1 MNKGLLALNIV
12 LLIGVGILFF
22 LFFNKKD
29 NTSVVIPIRT
39 NHDTVTQKQQTPVAY
54 FDMDSIEAN
63 FVLWKQVQAEVVRR
77 EAGINDTITQM
88 RNGFQSYYQKL
99 QAQSANLSPRQ
110 KDSLG
115 NELAQMDAEIKNRTA
130 ELNQKY
136 QTYFMTRQQEIV
148 TKIINYCKEF
158 NKDKKYSYIIAREP
172 GLFYYTDTAYNVTSE
187 LLKGLNA
194 FYNKKK
200 WVPVQLLTN

>member
-12 LLIGVGILFF
+12 LLIAVGVLFF

-29 NTSVVIPIRT
+29 NTSSVTPARTDPDPVV
-39 NHDTVTQKQQTPVAY
+39 QEQTPVAY

-63 FVLWKQVQAEVVRR
+63 FFLWKQVQAEVVKR
-77 EAGINDTITQM
+77 EAGINDTINQM
-88 RNGFQSYYQKL
+88 RSGFQNYYQKL

-148 TKIINYCKEF
+148 TKIKNYCKEV

-194 FYNKKK
+194 FYTKKK
-200 WVPVQLLTN
+200 

>member
-12 LLIGVGILFF
+12 LLIGVGVLFF

-29 NTSVVIPIRT
+29 STSSVASTRT
-39 NHDTVTQKQQTPVAY
+39 NRDTADQKQQTPVAY

-63 FVLWKQVQAEVVRR
+63 FVLWKQVQAEVVKR
-77 EAGINDTITQM
+77 EAGINDTINQM

-148 TKIINYCKEF
+148 TKIKNYCKEF
-158 NKDKKYSYIIAREP
+158 NKEKKYSYIIAREP

-200 WVPVQLLTN
+200 

>member
-12 LLIGVGILFF
+12 LLIGVAILFF

-29 NTSVVIPIRT
+29 NTSSVIPIRN
-39 NHDTVTQKQQTPVAY
+39 NHDTAIQKQQTPVAY

-63 FVLWKQVQAEVVRR
+63 FFLWKQVQTEVVKR
-77 EAGINDTITQM
+77 EAGINDTINQM

-136 QTYFMTRQQEIV
+136 QTYFMSRQQEIV
-148 TKIINYCKEF
+148 TKIKNYCKEF

-194 FYNKKK
+194 FYSKKK
-200 WVPVQLLTN
+200 

>member
-29 NTSVVIPIRT
+29 NTS
-39 NHDTVTQKQQTPVAY
+39 TVTPARTDADPVVQEQTPVAY

-63 FVLWKQVQAEVVRR
+63 FVLWKQVKAEVVKR
-77 EAGINDTITQM
+77 EAGINDTINQM
-88 RNGFQSYYQKL
+88 RNGFQNYYQKL

-115 NELAQMDAEIKNRTA
+115 NELAQMDAEIKNRTS

-148 TKIINYCKEF
+148 TKIKNYCK
-158 NKDKKYSYIIAREP
+158 
-172 GLFYYTDTAYNVTSE
+172 
-187 LLKGLNA
+187 
-194 FYNKKK
+194 
-200 WVPVQLLTN
+200 

>member
-12 LLIGVGILFF
+12 LLIGVAILFILFF
-22 LFFNKKD
+22 SKKD
-29 NTSVVIPIRT
+29 KMTSVIPLRIGA
-39 NHDTVTQKQQTPVAY
+39 DTAAKWEHTPVAY

-63 FVLWKQVQAEVVRR
+63 FILWKQVQAEVVKR

-115 NELAQMDAEIKNRTA
+115 NELAQMDSEIKNRTA

-136 QTYFMTRQQEIV
+136 QAFFMSKQQEIV
-148 TKIINYCKEF
+148 TLIKNYCKEF
-158 NKDKKYSYIIAREP
+158 NKDKRYSYIIAREP

-187 LLKGLNA
+187 LLKGLNT

-200 WVPVQLLTN
+200 

>member
-1 MNKGLLALNIV
+1 MNKGLLALHIV

-22 LFFNKKD
+22 LFFTRKD
-29 NTSVVIPIRT
+29 KVTPVIPTRT
-39 NHDTVTQKQQTPVAY
+39 GADTAAKWEHTSVAY

-63 FVLWKQVQAEVVRR
+63 FFLWKQVQAEVVKR
-77 EAGINDTITQM
+77 EAGINDTINQM

-148 TKIINYCKEF
+148 TKIKNYCKEF
-158 NKDKKYSYIIAREP
+158 NKEKKYSYIIAREP
-172 GLFYYTDTAYNVTSE
+172 GLFYYTDTAYNVTTE
-187 LLKGLNA
+187 LLKGLNS
-194 FYNKKK
+194 FYSKKNK
-200 WVPVQLLTN
+200 

>member
-1 MNKGLLALNIV
+1 MNKGLLALNII
-12 LLIGVGILFF
+12 LLIGVAILFF

-29 NTSVVIPIRT
+29 NASTVIPIR
-39 NHDTVTQKQQTPVAY
+39 NNYDTAALKQQTPVAY

-63 FVLWKQVQAEVVRR
+63 FFLWKQVQTEVVKR
-77 EAGINDTITQM
+77 EAGINDTINQM

-99 QAQSANLSPRQ
+99 QSQSANLSPRQ

-136 QTYFMTRQQEIV
+136 QTYFMSRQQEIV
-148 TKIINYCKEF
+148 TKIKNYCKEF

-172 GLFYYTDTAYNVTSE
+172 GLFYYTDTAYNITSE

-194 FYNKKK
+194 FYTKKK
-200 WVPVQLLTN
+200 

>member
-1 MNKGLLALNIV
+1 MNKGLLALNII
-12 LLIGVGILFF
+12 LLICVGILFF

-29 NTSVVIPIRT
+29 NTSSVTPART
-39 NHDTVTQKQQTPVAY
+39 DPDTAPQWQHTPVAY

-63 FVLWKQVQAEVVRR
+63 FILWKQVQAEVVKR
-77 EAGINDTITQM
+77 EAGINDTINQM
-88 RNGFQSYYQKL
+88 RSGFQSYYQKL

-110 KDSLG
+110 KDSLS
-115 NELAQMDAEIKNRTA
+115 NELAQMDAEIKNRTDD
-130 ELNQKY
+130 LNQKY
-136 QTYFMTRQQEIV
+136 QTYFMSRQQEIV
-148 TKIINYCKEF
+148 TKIKNYCKEF

-194 FYNKKK
+194 FYGKKK
-200 WVPVQLLTN
+200 

>member
-12 LLIGVGILFF
+12 LLVAVGILFF
-22 LFFNKKD
+22 LFFNKKGD
-29 NTSVVIPIRT
+29 TSSVTPARADP
-39 NHDTVTQKQQTPVAY
+39 DTAPQWQHTPVAY

-63 FVLWKQVQAEVVRR
+63 FVLWKQVQAEVVKR
-77 EAGINDTITQM
+77 EAGINDTINQM

-110 KDSLG
+110 KDSLS

-130 ELNQKY
+130 DLNQKY

-148 TKIINYCKEF
+148 TKIKNYCKEF

-194 FYNKKK
+194 FYAKKK
-200 WVPVQLLTN
+200 

>member
-12 LLIGVGILFF
+12 LLIGVAILFILFF
-22 LFFNKKD
+22 SKKD
-29 NTSVVIPIRT
+29 KMTSVIPLRIGA
-39 NHDTVTQKQQTPVAY
+39 DTAAKWQHTPVAY

-63 FVLWKQVQAEVVRR
+63 FVLWKQVQAEVVKR

-99 QAQSANLSPRQ
+99 QAQSGNLSPRQ

-136 QTYFMTRQQEIV
+136 QAYFMSKQQEIV
-148 TKIINYCKEF
+148 TLIKNYCKEF
-158 NKDKKYSYIIAREP
+158 NKDKRYSYIIAREP

-200 WVPVQLLTN
+200 

>member
-12 LLIGVGILFF
+12 LLISVAILFF

-29 NTSVVIPIRT
+29 NASAVIPTR
-39 NHDTVTQKQQTPVAY
+39 NNQDTAILKQQTPVAY

-63 FVLWKQVQAEVVRR
+63 FFLWKQVQTEVVKR
-77 EAGINDTITQM
+77 EAGINDTINQM

-99 QAQSANLSPRQ
+99 QSQSANLSPRQ

-136 QTYFMTRQQEIV
+136 QTYFMSRQQEIV
-148 TKIINYCKEF
+148 TKIKNYCKEF

-200 WVPVQLLTN
+200 

>member
-29 NTSVVIPIRT
+29 NTSSVIPIRN
-39 NHDTVTQKQQTPVAY
+39 NHDTAIQKQQTPVAY

-63 FVLWKQVQAEVVRR
+63 FFLWKQVQAEVVKR
-77 EAGINDTITQM
+77 EAGINDTINQM
-88 RNGFQSYYQKL
+88 KMSFQNYYQKL

-115 NELAQMDAEIKNRTA
+115 NELAQMDAQIKNRTA
-130 ELNQKY
+130 ELNQNY
-136 QTYFMTRQQEIV
+136 QAYFMSRQQEIV
-148 TKIINYCKEF
+148 TKIKNYCKEF

-194 FYNKKK
+194 FYTKKK
-200 WVPVQLLTN
+200 

>member
-12 LLIGVGILFF
+12 LLIGVAILFILFF
-22 LFFNKKD
+22 SKKD
-29 NTSVVIPIRT
+29 KMTSVIPLRT
-39 NHDTVTQKQQTPVAY
+39 GADTAAKWEHTPVAY

-63 FVLWKQVQAEVVRR
+63 FILWKQVQAEVVKR

-115 NELAQMDAEIKNRTA
+115 NVLAQMDSEIKNRTA

-136 QTYFMTRQQEIV
+136 QAFFMSKQQEIV
-148 TKIINYCKEF
+148 TLIKNYCKEF
-158 NKDKKYSYIIAREP
+158 NKDKRYSYIIAREP

-200 WVPVQLLTN
+200 

>member
-12 LLIGVGILFF
+12 LLIGVAILFF

-29 NTSVVIPIRT
+29 NASAVIPVR
-39 NHDTVTQKQQTPVAY
+39 NDHDTAAQKQQTPVAY

-63 FVLWKQVQAEVVRR
+63 FFLWKQVQTEVVKR
-77 EAGINDTITQM
+77 EAGINDTINQM

-99 QAQSANLSPRQ
+99 QSQSANLSPRQ

-136 QTYFMTRQQEIV
+136 QTYFMSRQQEIV
-148 TKIINYCKEF
+148 IKIKNYCKEF

-194 FYNKKK
+194 FYSKKK
-200 WVPVQLLTN
+200 

>member
-12 LLIGVGILFF
+12 LLIGVAILFILFF
-22 LFFNKKD
+22 SKKD
-29 NTSVVIPIRT
+29 KMTSVIPLRIGT
-39 NHDTVTQKQQTPVAY
+39 DTAAKWEHTPVAY

-63 FVLWKQVQAEVVRR
+63 FFLWKQVQAEVVKR

-136 QTYFMTRQQEIV
+136 QTYFMSRQQEIV
-148 TKIINYCKEF
+148 TKIKNYCKEF

-194 FYNKKK
+194 FYSKKK
-200 WVPVQLLTN
+200 

>member
-12 LLIGVGILFF
+12 LLIGVGVLFF

-29 NTSVVIPIRT
+29 NTSSVTSTRTDPDPVV
-39 NHDTVTQKQQTPVAY
+39 QEQTPVAY

-63 FVLWKQVQAEVVRR
+63 FVLWKQVQAEVVKR
-77 EAGINDTITQM
+77 EAGINDTINQM
-88 RNGFQSYYQKL
+88 RNGFQNYYQKL

-148 TKIINYCKEF
+148 TKIKNYCKEF

-187 LLKGLNA
+187 LLKGLNS
-194 FYNKKK
+194 FYAKKK
-200 WVPVQLLTN
+200 

>member
-12 LLIGVGILFF
+12 LLISVAILFF

-29 NTSVVIPIRT
+29 NASAAIPIRN
-39 NHDTVTQKQQTPVAY
+39 NHDTAIQKQQTPVAY

-63 FVLWKQVQAEVVRR
+63 FFLWKQVQTEVVKR
-77 EAGINDTITQM
+77 EAGINDTINQM

-136 QTYFMTRQQEIV
+136 QTYFMSRQQEIV
-148 TKIINYCKEF
+148 TKIKNYCKEF

-194 FYNKKK
+194 FYSKKK
-200 WVPVQLLTN
+200 

>member
-29 NTSVVIPIRT
+29 NTSSVIPVRN
-39 NHDTVTQKQQTPVAY
+39 NHDTATQKQQTPVAY

-63 FVLWKQVQAEVVRR
+63 FFLWKQVQAEVVKR
-77 EAGINDTITQM
+77 EAGINDTINQM

-115 NELAQMDAEIKNRTA
+115 NELAQMDSEIKNRTA

-136 QTYFMTRQQEIV
+136 QTYFMSRQQEIV
-148 TKIINYCKEF
+148 TKIKNYCKEF

-194 FYNKKK
+194 FYTKKK
-200 WVPVQLLTN
+200 

>member
-1 MNKGLLALNIV
+1 MNKGLLTLNIV
-12 LLIGVGILFF
+12 LLICVGVLFF
-22 LFFNKKD
+22 LFFTRKD
-29 NTSVVIPIRT
+29 NATSVPPNRT
-39 NHDTVTQKQQTPVAY
+39 GPDTASKWQHTPVAY

-63 FVLWKQVQAEVVRR
+63 FVLWKQVQAEVVKT
-77 EAGINDTITQM
+77 EAGINDTINQM

-115 NELAQMDAEIKNRTA
+115 NVLAQMDAEIKNRTA

-148 TKIINYCKEF
+148 TKIKSYCKEF

-194 FYNKKK
+194 FYSKKK
-200 WVPVQLLTN
+200 

>member
-12 LLIGVGILFF
+12 LLISVAILFF
-22 LFFNKKD
+22 LFFNKK
-29 NTSVVIPIRT
+29 NNASAMIPIR
-39 NHDTVTQKQQTPVAY
+39 NNDDTPAQKQQTPVAY

-63 FVLWKQVQAEVVRR
+63 FFLWKQVQTEVVKR
-77 EAGINDTITQM
+77 EAGINDTINQM

-115 NELAQMDAEIKNRTA
+115 NELAQMDSEIKNRTA

-136 QTYFMTRQQEIV
+136 QTYFMSRQQEIV
-148 TKIINYCKEF
+148 TKIKNYCKEF

-194 FYNKKK
+194 FYTKKK
-200 WVPVQLLTN
+200 

>member
-29 NTSVVIPIRT
+29 NTSSVIPIRN
-39 NHDTVTQKQQTPVAY
+39 NHDTAIQKQQTPVAY

-63 FVLWKQVQAEVVRR
+63 FFLWKQVQAEVVKR
-77 EAGINDTITQM
+77 EAGINDTISQM

-136 QTYFMTRQQEIV
+136 QTYFMSRQQEIV
-148 TKIINYCKEF
+148 TKIKNYCKEF

-194 FYNKKK
+194 FYTKKK
-200 WVPVQLLTN
+200 